1 MKFSNS
7 YARLG
12 DIFYESVLPEPVKD
26 PKIFLWNSKLAEEIL
41 LSEKVDLTTEE
52 LAQVFSGNTIL
63 PGSEPIALAY
73 AGHQFGNFV
82 PQLGDG
88 RAHLLG
94 EIFDRY
100 SLRRDIQLKGS
111 GQTSFSRNGDGRC
124 ALGPA
129 VREFIMGE
137 AMHALGIP
145 TTRSL
150 AVTTTG
156 ESVYRETPQ
165 PGAIVTRIASS
176 HLRVG
181 TFEYFAA
188 KHNHQALEQLCDY
201 AISRHYPEL
210 QDTGADRFILLLE
223 GVMERQINLMVEWL
237 RVGFIHGVMNTDNT
251 TISGET
257 IDYGPC
263 AMMGIYNPKTVFSS
277 IDRQGRYSFGNQP
290 TISQWNMAR
299 FAETL
304 LPLIDK
310 DEKQAIDIASSRVA
324 DFSRRFKEQYLQ
336 MMARKLGLT
345 QLLPSDHELIFG
357 LLNMLE
363 MKQLDYTISFDL
375 LTQSLSS
382 QSAENQMRNELGT
395 WYIHWKLR
403 LDNQQDI
410 DAVSQA
416 LMRQANPVVVPRN
429 HHIEKIIQ
437 DCIESGES
445 SAAEDFLETLLFP
458 YTVTSKTSQFQDAPE
473 DGDFGYQTF
482 CGT

>member
-1 MKFSNS
+1 MKLTNS

-12 DIFYESVLPEPVKD
+12 DIFYESIQPEPVKD
-26 PKIFLWNSKLAEEIL
+26 PKIFLWNNKLAGELFLSEIL
-41 LSEKVDLTTEE
+41 GLNNQE

-94 EIFDRY
+94 EIVDHQN
-100 SLRRDIQLKGS
+100 LRKDIQLKGS
-111 GQTSFSRNGDGRC
+111 GPTSFSRNGDGRC

-129 VREFIMGE
+129 IREFIMGE
-137 AMHALGIP
+137 AMHAMGIP

-156 ESVYRETPQ
+156 ETVYRETPQ
-165 PGAIVTRIASS
+165 PGAVVTRIASS

-188 KHNHQALEQLCDY
+188 RQNHRALEQLCDY

-210 QDTGADRFILLLE
+210 QDEGDDRFILLLDN
-223 GVMERQINLMVEWL
+223 VMQRQIDLVVEWL

-263 AMMGIYNPKTVFSS
+263 AMMGGYNPRTVFSS

-290 TISQWNMAR
+290 VIAQWNIAR

-304 LPLIDK
+304 LPLIAN
-310 DEKQAIDIASSRVA
+310 DEKQAIDIAGQRVSE
-324 DFSRRFKEQYLQ
+324 FSDRFKEKHRL
-336 MMARKLGLT
+336 MMARKIGLT
-345 QLLPSDHELIFG
+345 ELLPSDHELISE
-357 LLNMLE
+357 LLDLLE
-363 MKQLDYTISFDL
+363 QKQLDYTISFDRL
-375 LTQSLSS
+375 RQSLSS
-382 QSAENQMRNELGT
+382 PSEEKLITADLGS
-395 WYIHWKLR
+395 WFFSWKTR
-403 LDNQQDI
+403 LKNQQESE
-410 DAVSQA
+410 VESQA
-416 LMRQANPVVVPRN
+416 LMQQVNPVVIPRN
-429 HHIEKIIQ
+429 YHMEKVIRS
-437 DCIESGES
+437 CIENGES
-445 SAAEDFLETLLFP
+445 SAAEEFLEVLTTP
-458 YTVTSKTSQFQDAPE
+458 YMAIDKTAKYQNVPDDA
-473 DGDFGYQTF
+473 DLGYQTF